1 MSKIYVEKVDK
12 SFNINNFDMLVHD
25 FGLEILKDDVGYY
38 IDSDKLDVI
47 LNIAISIIN
56 DSQFIEKLEGVDI
69 HTKVTFELDK
79 TIYHE
84 E

>member
-1 MSKIYVEKVDK
+1 MSKIYVEKVNK
-12 SFNINNFDMLVHD
+12 SFNINNFDMLEHD
-25 FGLEILKDDVGYY
+25 FGLEILKDDKGYY
-38 IDSDKLDVI
+38 VDSDKLDVI
-47 LNIAISIIN
+47 LNVAINKIDDIK
-56 DSQFIEKLEGVDI
+56 FIEKLKGVDI